1 MSGLI
6 ERVCGITAP
15 EFSWGCPRDHPALR
29 VTVLAAERGANK
41 GLTENNLGDIIAEG
55 ITFTKFYAPWYG
67 HCKNLAPAWEEL
79 SKKEFPGLVE
89 VKTPEVDC
97 TAEQNTEVGKNRLTV
112 ISTQNSLFFYHYLLV
127 IIFRMNNRKPT
138 FALPCICSR

>member
-1 MSGLI
+1 MESQLPNSVG
-6 ERVCGITAP
+6 GAP
-15 EFSWGCPRDHPALR
+15 ETIQPSES
-29 VTVLAAERGANK
+29 TVLAAERGANK

-127 IIFRMNNRKPT
+127 IIFHMNNRKPT